1 MPDLG
6 GISTLPR
13 QRAHSNEDDP
23 EEAESPELAAAN
35 AVADHDY
42 TSLGYGVSNFSSEI
56 VQYIG
61 GFIVRAVCK
70 RISCTSCTEM
80 LIEHKVTSILIFI
93 RNNGGL
99 IMPSPL
105 VHHVLHTAEHILR
118 CNSGNEKRTNVDSL
132 VLSSFQQ
139 FCSRHAKS
147 FEQAEHYRENPV
159 HVITL
164 IKITLKQYITLRLRE
179 QAKRITEKA
188 RGAYVRA
195 MLTKQILFHH
205 Q

>member
-1 MPDLG
+1 MFFSCIRQRGGWNNNPSALQFRYAYRSLLLHADIKPAATGNVMPDLG

-105 VHHVLHTAEHILR
+105 VHHVLHTAEHIMR
-118 CNSGNEKRTNVDSL
+118 CNSGNKKGR
-132 VLSSFQQ
+132 
-139 FCSRHAKS
+139 
-147 FEQAEHYRENPV
+147 
-159 HVITL
+159 
-164 IKITLKQYITLRLRE
+164 
-179 QAKRITEKA
+179 
-188 RGAYVRA
+188 
-195 MLTKQILFHH
+195 MLTALFCRPFNSFVQGMQSRSNKQSTTGKILFTLSL
-205 Q
+205 

>member
-6 GISTLPR
+6 GISTLPL
-13 QRAHSNEDDP
+13 QRAHSSKDDD
-23 EEAESPELAAAN
+23 EEAQSPELAAAT

-42 TSLGYGVSNFSSEI
+42 GSLGYGISNFSSEV

-61 GFIVRAVCK
+61 GFIVRAVSK
-70 RISCTSCTEM
+70 RITCPSCTEM
-80 LIEHKVTSILIFI
+80 LIEDKVTSILIFV

-105 VHHVLHTAEHILR
+105 VHHVLHTAEHIVR
-118 CNSGNEKRTNVDSL
+118 CNAGNEKRTNVDSL

-139 FCSRHAKS
+139 FCSRHEKS

-164 IKITLKQYITLRLRE
+164 IKFMLKQYITLRLRE

-188 RGAYVRA
+188 RGAYMRSI
-195 MLTKQILFHH
+195 LTKQILFHH